1 MTCAPDQLDAFI
13 DGELSPDAR
22 ASVEAHLQACPA
34 CSAEALA
41 RLQLKHSVRAAAH
54 AYQPSTDFRARIA
67 AQVAKKRRTP
77 LRLLIRPALLT
88 AIAAVLIIA
97 VSVPLIARHYARERA
112 ISEFLDLHVSTLAS
126 ANPVDVPSSDRHTV
140 KPWFQG
146 KLPFT
151 FNLPDLTNSPY
162 TLLGGKLI
170 YFNHAPEAQLLF
182 AIRQHR
188 LSVFILKNVSA
199 SPDGVQTEDG
209 FTAESWTSGG
219 LHCIVVSDA
228 SPADVH
234 ALADLMRNAQSR

>member
-13 DGELSPDAR
+13 DGELSRDAR

-54 AYQPSTDFRARIA
+54 AYRPSPEFRARIA
-67 AQVAKKRRTP
+67 AQVAKKRKP
-77 LRLLIRPALLT
+77 LLLWSNPALLT

-97 VSVPLIARHYARERA
+97 VSIPLIARHYARERA
-112 ISEFLDLHVSTLAS
+112 VSELLDLHVSTLAS

-170 YFNHAPEAQLLF
+170 YFDHAPEAQLLF

-188 LSVFILKNVSA
+188 ISVFILRNATA
-199 SPDGVQTEDG
+199 SPDGVQTENG
-209 FTAESWTSGG
+209 FTAESWTRGG

-234 ALADLMRNAQSR
+234 ALSDLVRNAQSQ